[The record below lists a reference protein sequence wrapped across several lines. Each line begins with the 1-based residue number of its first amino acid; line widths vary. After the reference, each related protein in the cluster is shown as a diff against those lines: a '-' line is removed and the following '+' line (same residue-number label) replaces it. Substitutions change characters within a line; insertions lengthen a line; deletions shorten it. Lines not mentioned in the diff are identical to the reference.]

1 MHHAD
6 RPSWGSSGSLH
17 VILAI
22 NVRLKSLVGKRQT
35 QHVFCTGLAV
45 TVVGQPIENAPFAEG
60 ISGAASLRV

>member
-1 MHHAD
+1 MRIDQVGGVLDHFM
-6 RPSWGSSGSLH
+6 LF
-17 VILAI
+17 LAI

-60 ISGAASLRV
+60 ISGAVSLRV